1 MTTGSPTKLI
11 ILYSL
16 PILIGNLFQQMYS
29 MVDTIIVGKFLGTN
43 ALAAVGSTGPMN
55 FLVLGFLFGLTSGF
69 AVVTA
74 QRFGA
79 KDKDGLRRSVAMNI
93 KLNFYSAVVLTL
105 LSCLLTSPVL
115 KVINTP
121 SEIFTDAFN
130 YIFIIFAGIGAT
142 VLYNACSCV
151 LRSVGDSKSPLVFLI
166 ISSLLNIVLDI
177 VFIYN
182 LNMGVSGAAW
192 ATVISQLFSGILS
205 FIWIVIKFP
214 ELHVTRKDFAPNKQ
228 FTIQHLKIGLNMGF
242 QFSITAIGVV
252 ILQGALNVF
261 GPIKIAGYT
270 AAQKVSSLVTVAA
283 GTFGVTMANYG
294 GQNLGA
300 ARIDRIKDGTTKACI
315 ISVIFSV
322 FAAVLAI
329 VFCEPLVGLF
339 VQGKQQEVLDA
350 ARTYLVI
357 GCPFYPIL
365 FVLFIYRNVLQSI
378 GKGFWPL
385 MGGVFELFARSI
397 AAYTLPAVW
406 GFAGICASEP
416 LAWASA
422 SIPLAF
428 AYHII
433 IKKVENHI
441 KK

>member
-300 ARIDRIKDGTTKACI
+300 ARIDRIKDGTDRK
-315 ISVIFSV
+315 SVV
-322 FAAVLAI
+322 
-329 VFCEPLVGLF
+329 
-339 VQGKQQEVLDA
+339 
-350 ARTYLVI
+350 
-357 GCPFYPIL
+357 
-365 FVLFIYRNVLQSI
+365 
-378 GKGFWPL
+378 
-385 MGGVFELFARSI
+385 
-397 AAYTLPAVW
+397 
-406 GFAGICASEP
+406 
-416 LAWASA
+416 
-422 SIPLAF
+422 
-428 AYHII
+428 
-433 IKKVENHI
+433 
-441 KK
+441 